1 MTRHVALLR
10 GINVGGN
17 NLIKMT
23 DLKVCFERLGL
34 LDVTTYI
41 ASGNVLFTSSEANR
55 ARLTRRIEQALSTT
69 FDYPS
74 SVVLRS
80 AEDLR
85 SIVEHAPAWCGR
97 QPATYRY
104 DVAFLKEPLSASE
117 AMTSIKLREGVD
129 RAHAGQGVLYF
140 SRLIRRASQSYL
152 SRLASMP
159 VYQRM
164 TIRNWNTTTKLLR
177 LLEAAGAK
185 PKPR

>member
-34 LDVTTYI
+34 VDVTTYI
-41 ASGNVLFTSSEANR
+41 ASGNVLFTSSETNR
-55 ARLTRRIEQALSTT
+55 ATLTRRIEEALSTR
-69 FDYPS
+69 FAYPS

-80 AEDLR
+80 EKELR
-85 SIVEHAPAWCGR
+85 SIIELAPAWCGR

-117 AMTSIKLREGVD
+117 AMASMKLREGVD
-129 RAHAGQGVLYF
+129 RAHAGRGVIYF
-140 SRLIRRASQSYL
+140 SRLTRQAAQSHL

-164 TIRNWNTTTKLLR
+164 TLRNWNTTTKLLG
-177 LLEAAGAK
+177 LIEAA
-185 PKPR
+185 RSSRDT